1 MNRTKQIQV
10 AEAKPQST
18 GRPQLKAGPQ
28 LPVVWAGHV
37 PQLKPARYA
46 DGLPI
51 HQVEYLC
58 CKLIL
63 RPNRFTSRQSLF
75 DFAKVLKE
83 PAAEY
88 GVGLTTKEFKD
99 RPLKI
104 REVLFMDTADF
115 RLYNNA
121 FILRRRIP
129 YVDGF
134 PAGDPEIVFKF
145 RHPDIQ
151 RAAETDVRPQIL
163 GEHIVKFKC
172 QALPLK
178 DRLGGIRMLFSHNV
192 QFPVSRA
199 GRGDKLS
206 MEAMTRI
213 FPALECIKKTP
224 EERFELVGDTIVE
237 EVLQDIAMLDFG
249 QGVTAK
255 SNVAIWRTRGEHRP
269 LIGEF
274 AFQVKFKDCKELG
287 RQAMERVERFLVALQ
302 FAAAEWIALKATK
315 TGVVYRLKGN
325 PPTAHE

>member
-1 MNRTKQIQV
+1 
-10 AEAKPQST
+10 
-18 GRPQLKAGPQ
+18 
-28 LPVVWAGHV
+28 
-37 PQLKPARYA
+37 
-46 DGLPI
+46 
-51 HQVEYLC
+51 
-58 CKLIL
+58 
-63 RPNRFTSRQSLF
+63 
-75 DFAKVLKE
+75 
-83 PAAEY
+83 
-88 GVGLTTKEFKD
+88 
-99 RPLKI
+99 
-104 REVLFMDTADF
+104 
-115 RLYNNA
+115 
-121 FILRRRIP
+121 
-129 YVDGF
+129 
-134 PAGDPEIVFKF
+134 
-145 RHPDIQ
+145 
-151 RAAETDVRPQIL
+151 
-163 GEHIVKFKC
+163 
-172 QALPLK
+172 
-178 DRLGGIRMLFSHNV
+178 MLFSHNV

-287 RQAMERVERFLVALQ
+287 RQAMERVERFFVALQ